1 MAHNVAQKLAST
13 FKACGV
19 DKFFML
25 TGGDQ
30 ALWIALHEA
39 GIKMIVGH
47 SEPSAVYM
55 ADGYA
60 RATGATSVT
69 YGQAGPGAAN
79 VAAALADSYWAQS
92 PVMALTGS
100 TASDMRHANEY
111 QALAQE
117 QMFVPVTRWS
127 GRVENPGQAAALL
140 RHALQMTL
148 AAGGPTHL
156 DIPKDFFAKPSEEN
170 VPELGL
176 PQLSPAGAGD
186 ASVTEGMVR
195 KLLAAERPVI
205 FVGEGVNLAKAWD
218 ELSSLS
224 SAAGIPMV
232 SSMGGKPAVMDGHS
246 NFMGVVGRYSSC
258 IANEI
263 LGQADVV
270 LALGSRLGGL
280 ATNGYT
286 IPSKAAAI
294 LQVDH
299 CPSSFSNPY
308 FPADCLLADIK
319 LALRA
324 MLQSMPSGGKESAWL
339 KSCREKRAQWNANV
353 RLAIDQ
359 AGEAGGISPLA
370 VMSALREYGKDI
382 TVVADTGYMAA
393 WTGVLYPIQRFDSFF
408 RATGSLGWALPAS
421 LGVQMA
427 RKEKVVCVTG
437 DGGAGYHFTDVET
450 AVRYKLPVTIIILN
464 NNCLAF
470 EYHEQ
475 KYRWNGQVIAEADN
489 FTSVD
494 YAAAA
499 RALGAAG
506 ERVSSGAALR
516 SALKKAMGHSGPTV
530 IEVVT
535 DVEAYPPVTNFE
547 KVMPRTI

>member
-1 MAHNVAQKLAST
+1 MAQNVAQKLAST

-55 ADGYA
+55 ADGYT
-60 RATGATSVT
+60 RAAGRPSVT

-79 VAAALADSYWAQS
+79 VAAALADPYWAQS

-100 TASDMRHANEY
+100 TASGMRHANEY
-111 QALAQE
+111 QALSQE
-117 QMFVPVTRWS
+117 LMFVPVTRWT
-127 GRVENPGQAAALL
+127 GRVENPGQAAQLL

-148 AAGGPTHL
+148 SAGGPTHL
-156 DIPKDFFAKPSEEN
+156 DIPKDFFAKPSEEA
-170 VPELGL
+170 VPEYGVPQPPL
-176 PQLSPAGAGD
+176 PAALD
-186 ASVTEGMVR
+186 ASAVEGMVK
-195 KLLAAERPVI
+195 KLASAERPVI
-205 FVGEGVNLAKAWD
+205 FVGEGANLARAW
-218 ELSSLS
+218 EALAALSD
-224 SAAGIPMV
+224 AAGIPMV
-232 SSMGGKPAVMDGHS
+232 SSMGGKPAVLDSHP

-270 LALGSRLGGL
+270 LVLGSRLGGL
-280 ATNGYT
+280 ATNGYC
-286 IPSKAAAI
+286 IPSKTASI

-308 FPADCLLADIK
+308 FPSSCLLADIRQ
-319 LALRA
+319 AAEA
-324 MLQSMPSGGKESAWL
+324 MLQALPTAKNGSAWL
-339 KSCREKRAQWNANV
+339 KSCREKRAQWDANV
-353 RLAIDQ
+353 RLALEQ
-359 AGEAGGISPLA
+359 AGEDGGVNPLV
-370 VMSALREYGKDI
+370 VMSALKEYGKEI

-393 WTGVLYPIQRFDSFF
+393 WTGVLYPIQRFNSFF

-427 RKEKVVCVTG
+427 RQEKVVCVTG

-450 AVRYKLPVTIIILN
+450 AVRYNLPVTIIILN
-464 NNCLAF
+464 NSCLAF

-475 KYRWNGQVIAEADN
+475 KYRWKGQVIAEADN
-489 FTSVD
+489 FTHVD

-499 RALGAAG
+499 RALGANG
-506 ERVSSGAALR
+506 ERVAGGEALR
-516 SALKKAMGHSGPTV
+516 SALKKSMTCSGPTV

-547 KVMPRTI
+547 KVMPRSI